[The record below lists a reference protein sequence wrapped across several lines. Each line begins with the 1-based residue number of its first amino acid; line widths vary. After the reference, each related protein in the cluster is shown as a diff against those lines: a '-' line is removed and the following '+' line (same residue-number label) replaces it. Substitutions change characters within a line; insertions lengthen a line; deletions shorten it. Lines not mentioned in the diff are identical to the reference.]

1 MPNYGLVINGK
12 YDPMSYAE
20 YAKPFEDYSKAYSA
34 MADAFDSLELQA
46 NQWEKLADSA
56 KDQAQYNQYKS
67 YANDLR
73 SAAQDLADNGLSV
86 KTRGQVSKLRQR
98 YAKEIKPIEDAYAL
112 REEEQ
117 KLQRQAKMQN
127 PTIMFSRDAYDT
139 GLGAYMA
146 GVPEMQTYSGALLR
160 ESVQSAAKNLAR
172 EAREELIKNGK
183 SSPWYTIL
191 GGQYYEKAIKTGL
204 TADDVMSV
212 MIDPNTGELNP
223 IASPYLAKMIDTA
236 IGQSGM
242 RDWGNW
248 NDLKEQ
254 AYNYAFNG
262 AWDAIGQVEYK
273 NLANRQWDLN
283 HKDSGQPTMNFPAI
297 NPVNIY
303 TTRQKSEDEQTVIDI
318 AGFFDEEGK
327 LTDEG
332 INTILGKNHKLNN
345 NKYSVNDK
353 KYPYMTEEKM
363 GHLDNKYFNS
373 LYRLAKRTEPDLT
386 KEQFAKRIDTDLG
399 GVKRLWEELKYNNPY
414 AQYNANELTEYNYHL
429 DPTEQKNY
437 KTLIRSKEGIYK
449 ADFDTENNVW
459 KSTGETLKMSDL
471 LSNNYTITDVNFGKY
486 GATLLVQGPDGTQEY
501 IMPTGINP
509 TAEARRD
516 IRVQG
521 AYKYA
526 EALTSGKA
534 LKWNPDTQT
543 YELTNTDLTE
553 EEIAQYQAAMN
564 QFLSEAYQYQAQ
576 IGFVNKTEPS
586 KYTPIAY

>member
-12 YDPMSYAE
+12 YNPMSYE
-20 YAKPFEDYSKAYSA
+20 DYAKPFEDYSKAYSI
-34 MADAFDSLELQA
+34 MADAYDALEVQA

-56 KDQAQYNQYKS
+56 KDQAQYNQYKN
-67 YANDLR
+67 YTNDLR
-73 SAAQDLADNGLSV
+73 TAAQDLADNGLSV

-98 YAKEIKPIEDAYAL
+98 YAKEIKPIEDAYTL

-212 MIDPNTGELNP
+212 MVDPNTGELNP
-223 IASPYLAKMIDTA
+223 NASPYLAKMIDTA
-236 IGQSGM
+236 IRQSGM
-242 RDWGNW
+242 RDWSNW

-283 HKDSGQPTMNFPAI
+283 HRDSGQPTMNLPAI

-303 TTRQKSEDEQTVIDI
+303 TTKQKTQDEQVLVDSEE
-318 AGFFDEEGK
+318 FFEDGK
-327 LTDEG
+327 VTNKG
-332 INTILGKNHKLNN
+332 INKILDRSLEIKSKPNTFYGGEIIITERTKENRN
-345 NKYSVNDK
+345 NKYYDTYYRIAKALDPNMNETLFS
-353 KYPYMTEEKM
+353 EKIKQ
-363 GHLDNKYFNS
+363 DPTYAKS
-373 LYRLAKRTEPDLT
+373 LYDA
-386 KEQFAKRIDTDLG
+386 
-399 GVKRLWEELKYNNPY
+399 LKYANPY

-437 KTLIRSKEGIYK
+437 KTLIKGDLYK

-471 LSNNYTITDVNFGKY
+471 LSNDYTITDVNFGKY
-486 GATLLVQGPDGTQEY
+486 GTTLKVQGPEGTQEY
-501 IMPTGINP
+501 IMPAGINP

-516 IRVQG
+516 ERLQG

-526 EALTSGKA
+526 EALTSGKT
-534 LKWNPDTQT
+534 LKWNPNTRT
-543 YELTNTDLTE
+543 YELTNTDLTKG
-553 EEIAQYQAAMN
+553 EIAQYQAAMT